1 MYLQPNLFLQDTESF
16 LGNIHNELETI
27 DLRTGRNTPTR
38 KRHKTEAD
46 HNKDRIVDYIEK
58 NNKEMIEKM
67 RTLMDLT
74 KGVLAK
80 MKVQNRDGLN
90 V

>member
-1 MYLQPNLFLQDTESF
+1 MYLQPNLFLQDTEAF
-16 LGNIHNELETI
+16 LADIHKELEAI
-27 DLRTGRNTPTR
+27 DLRTGRNTPTQ

-46 HNKDRIVDYIEK
+46 HNRDRIVDYVEK
-58 NNKEMIEKM
+58 NNAQMIEKM
-67 RTLMDLT
+67 QTLMDLT

-90 V
+90 L